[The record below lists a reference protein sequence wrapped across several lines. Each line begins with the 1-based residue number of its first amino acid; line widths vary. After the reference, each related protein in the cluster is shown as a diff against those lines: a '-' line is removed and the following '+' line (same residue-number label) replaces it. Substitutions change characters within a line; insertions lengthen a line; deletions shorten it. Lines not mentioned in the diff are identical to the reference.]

1 LFTGDGEMASRL
13 RAFDWAGHPLGPP
26 ASWPVELKTALG
38 ICLPATTPTAI
49 YWGPD
54 FRLLYND
61 AWIPVPADRHPAAIG
76 EPAETVWS
84 DIWDVVGPQFREAF
98 GSGRGFSTYDQKLA
112 MRRRGVI
119 EETYWNYSL
128 TPILGLDGRVLGVFN
143 QGHETTSQVLGARA
157 QSFLL
162 AMGDRLRD
170 IPSSEFRQ
178 PEVLAEMLGA
188 LARHLGL
195 PRCGYATV
203 DPEGRTCTVVGNWR
217 EARMPD
223 IGSGTFPLSD
233 FGEAI
238 MTDMLAGRAVA
249 SDDVTAD
256 DRHTRENAEN
266 FMAIGVRA
274 NLVAPV
280 VRGGRAFAFLFLND
294 DRPRHWTRHEIAL
307 ARDVADRIWLAL
319 GRANA
324 AARLRESERRFS
336 AFFDQASVGLS
347 QVSPDGAFIRINE
360 SMGRIIGRSPGEIA
374 GVTVADVTHPDDM
387 LETRARAREVSEQNE
402 GFALEKRYVRP
413 DGTVTWAVTN
423 VTRLVDDRGEP
434 NGFFSVTTDVSERKE
449 QERIRAWLL
458 AELNH
463 RVKNNLSTVQALAH
477 HTMASSATPEEFERV
492 FSARLMALSRAH
504 DLLMRE
510 TWTSAALGDL
520 VSDTLAPFALDDDR
534 RIMIGGPEVRFSP
547 TAAVTMTLAFH
558 ELATNAAK
566 FGALSRPEGRV
577 SVEWAVDRSRN
588 GGVVELRWRETDG
601 PVVAP
606 PERRGF
612 GSRLIERGAARELGG
627 RVRLDF
633 EPEGVACAFHLP
645 LSQKITVP

>member
-1 LFTGDGEMASRL
+1 MASRL
-13 RAFDWAGHPLGPP
+13 RAFDWRGHPLGPP
-26 ASWPVELKTALG
+26 ESWPLELKAALG
-38 ICLPATTPTAI
+38 ICLPSSMPTAI
-49 YWGPD
+49 YWGPEL
-54 FRLLYND
+54 RLIYND
-61 AWIPVPADRHPAAIG
+61 AWIPVPADRHPWALG

-84 DIWDVVGPQFREAF
+84 DIWDVVGPQFREVVATR
-98 GSGRGFSTYDQKLA
+98 RGFSTYDQKLA
-112 MRRRGVI
+112 MRRRGAV

-128 TPILGLDGRVLGVFN
+128 TPIVGLDGQVLGVFN
-143 QGHETTSQVLGARA
+143 QGNETTDHVLTSRA

-162 AMGDRLRD
+162 EVGDRLRD
-170 IPSSEFRQ
+170 IPAAAFRPQ
-178 PEVLAEMLGA
+178 AVLAVMLGA

-203 DPEGRTCTVVGNWR
+203 DAAGETCTVVGNWR
-217 EARMPD
+217 EERMPD
-223 IGSGTFPLSD
+223 IGAGTFPLSD
-233 FGEAI
+233 FGDAI

-249 SDDVTAD
+249 SDDVMTDA
-256 DRHTRENAEN
+256 RHTGATSAN
-266 FMAIGVRA
+266 FAALGIRA

-294 DRPRHWTRHEIAL
+294 DRPRRWSRHEVAL
-307 ARDVADRIWLAL
+307 ARDLADRIWLAL

-324 AARLRESERRFS
+324 AARLRESEHRFS
-336 AFFDQASVGLS
+336 VFFDQASVGLS
-347 QVSPDGAFIRINE
+347 QVALDGGFVRINE
-360 SMGRIIGRSPGEIA
+360 SMGRIIGRSPNDIA
-374 GVTVADVTHPDDM
+374 GVTIADVTHPDDM
-387 LETRARAREVSEQNE
+387 EETRARAREASELGE

-413 DGTVTWAVTN
+413 DGSVTWAVTN
-423 VTRLVDDRGEP
+423 VTRLVDDQGAP
-434 NGFFSVTTDVSERKE
+434 SGFFSVTTDVSERKE

-463 RVKNNLSTVQALAH
+463 RVKNNLTTVQALAH

-492 FSARLMALSRAH
+492 FNARLMALSRAH

-520 VSDTLAPFALDDDR
+520 VADTLAPFSLDDDR
-534 RIMIGGPEVRFSP
+534 RIVIGGPEVRFSP

-566 FGALSRPEGRV
+566 FGSLSRPEGRV
-577 SVEWAVDRSRN
+577 SVEWSIDRSRN
-588 GGVVELRWRETDG
+588 GGVVDLSWREADG
-601 PVVAP
+601 PVVVP